1 MTQPFVSVIIPV
13 YNDRDRLALCLEALE
28 HQTYPKDQY
37 EVIVIDNGS
46 DQPLD
51 DLVSPFQ
58 QVRLTHESQKGS
70 YAARNHGLTLSRG
83 QLLGF
88 TDSDCIP
95 VQNWIE
101 KGVTH
106 FLATQN
112 CGLVAGKIELF
123 FQQKDRPTAVE
134 LFDSRN
140 FLQQQKYI
148 AEDRYGA
155 TANLFTSKAIFE
167 AVGPFNAQLKSGGD
181 REWGQRV
188 HAAGYLQVYA
198 DDVCIAHPARHSW
211 SEISKKI
218 VRVIEGRY
226 KLDHQQNEPITRFLK
241 RMAWQTRPPMQD
253 ISRVFADKTIPSLH
267 HRLRL
272 SMVFISIRYLS
283 LWKEIQLY
291 FKARLA
297 Q

>member
-1 MTQPFVSVIIPV
+1 MTQPVVSIIIPV
-13 YNDRDRLALCLEALE
+13 YNDRDRLALCLDALD
-28 HQTYPKDQY
+28 HQTYPSDQY

-46 DQPLD
+46 DAPLA
-51 DLVSPFQ
+51 DLVSQFK
-58 QVRLTHESQKGS
+58 QVRLTHENQPGS
-70 YAARNHGLTLSRG
+70 YAARNHGLTLARG
-83 QLLGF
+83 EIIGF

-95 VQNWIE
+95 AKNWIE
-101 KGVTH
+101 TGVAQ
-106 FLATQN
+106 FLATPN

-123 FQQKDRPTAVE
+123 FKQCDRPTAVE

-140 FLQQQKYI
+140 FLQQHRYI
-148 AEDRYGA
+148 TEDHYGA
-155 TANLFTSKAIFE
+155 TANLFTSKAIFD
-167 AVGPFNAQLKSGGD
+167 AVGLFNAQLKSGGD

-188 HAAGYLQVYA
+188 YAAGYPQIYA

-211 SEISKKI
+211 PEISKKI

-226 KLDHQQNEPITRFLK
+226 KMEHQQTEPITRFLK

-253 ISRVFADKTIPSLH
+253 ISRVFADKKVPSLH
-267 HRLRL
+267 HRLKL